1 MSRLAEKD
9 LPPKRD
15 RAVATVALQKGTIG
29 LPAFLTDCD
38 IGSQP
43 FKMFKMYDWVALV
56 PSAYPHSWPTF
67 LN

>member
-1 MSRLAEKD
+1 MAELAEKD